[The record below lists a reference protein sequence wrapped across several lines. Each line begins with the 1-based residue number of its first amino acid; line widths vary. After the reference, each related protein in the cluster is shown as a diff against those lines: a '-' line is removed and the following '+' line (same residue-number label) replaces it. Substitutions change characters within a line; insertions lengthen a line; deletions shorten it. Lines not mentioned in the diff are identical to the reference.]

1 MKKNHVATLWQLFYT
16 FFKIGA
22 FTFGGGYAM
31 ISVVEDEVVGKRH
44 WITSQ
49 DMLDMLIIAE
59 STPGVIAV
67 NTATSVG
74 YRTRGIMG
82 AIVATLGVVLPSFL
96 IIFGLSFAIEAL
108 SDNVWYQAAFA
119 GIQVCVLVLI
129 VNAFLKMGKQIKFDL
144 FSTISLVVALGVTL
158 FVDISVVLLIIA
170 GGIAGIV
177 YSHFNHNKLLSD
189 SAQEV
194 EEQLEDNIQDSAP
207 VAEQLEDKIQ
217 DLTGEDN

>member
-1 MKKNHVATLWQLFYT
+1 MKKNYTATLWQLFST

-31 ISVVEDEVVGKRH
+31 ISIVEEEVVARRK

-49 DMLDMLIIAE
+49 DMLDLLVIAE

-74 YRTRGIMG
+74 YRTHGVLG
-82 AIVATLGVVLPSFL
+82 AIVATLGVVIPSFF
-96 IIFGLSFAIEAL
+96 IILGLSFAIEAF

-129 VNAFLKMGKQIKFDL
+129 LNAFVKMGKQLKIDL
-144 FSTISLVVALGVTL
+144 YAIISLLVALAVTL
-158 FVDISVVLLIIA
+158 FVDVNVVFIIIA
-170 GGIAGIV
+170 GGVAGII
-177 YSHFNHNKLLSD
+177 YSKLRKTPLLPSD
-189 SAQEV
+189 G
-194 EEQLEDNIQDSAP
+194 EQLEDLLEENTEKALDAE
-207 VAEQLEDKIQ
+207 EQLDNLI
-217 DLTGEDN
+217 DDMSGEEQ

>member
-1 MKKNHVATLWQLFYT
+1 MKKNHVATLWQLFST

-31 ISVVEDEVVGKRH
+31 ISIVEDEVVGRRH

-74 YRTRGIMG
+74 YRTRGVMG
-82 AIVATLGVVLPSFL
+82 AIIATLGVVLPSFL

-129 VNAFLKMGKQIKFDL
+129 LNAFLKMSKQVKFDI
-144 FSTISLVVALGVTL
+144 FAIICLVVALVVTL
-158 FVDISVVLLIIA
+158 FVDISVVLIIIA
-170 GGIAGIV
+170 GGVAGVV
-177 YSHFNHNKLLSD
+177 YSHYHHDDMLADNI
-189 SAQEV
+189 QEV
-194 EEQLEDNIQDSAP
+194 EQQLEDNEDKLATP
-207 VAEQLEDKIQ
+207 AEQLEDR
-217 DLTGEDN
+217 LEEFTGEEQ

>member
-1 MKKNHVATLWQLFYT
+1 MKKNYVATLWQLFYT

-44 WITSQ
+44 WITSD

-74 YRTRGIMG
+74 YRTRGVMG
-82 AIVATLGVVLPSFL
+82 AIIATLGVVLPSFL
-96 IIFGLSFAIEAL
+96 IIFGLSFVIEAF

-129 VNAFLKMGKQIKFDL
+129 VNAFLKMAKQIKFDL
-144 FSTISLVVALGVTL
+144 FATISLVVALGVTL

-170 GGIAGIV
+170 GGVAGIV
-177 YSHFNHNKLLSD
+177 YSHFHHDDLLPD
-189 SAQEV
+189 STQE
-194 EEQLEDNIQDSAP
+194 
-207 VAEQLEDKIQ
+207 VAEQLEQNKQSASTVEQIEDKLQ
-217 DLTGEDN
+217 ELTGEDK

>member
-1 MKKNHVATLWQLFYT
+1 MKKKHIATLWQLFYT

-31 ISVVEDEVVGKRH
+31 ISVVEDEVVGKRN
-44 WITSQ
+44 WITSN

-74 YRTRGIMG
+74 YRTRGVMG
-82 AIVATLGVVLPSFL
+82 AVVATLGVVLPSFL

-108 SDNVWYQAAFA
+108 SDNVWYQSAFA

-129 VNAFLKMGKQIKFDL
+129 ANAFIKMSKQVKFDI
-144 FSTISLVVALGVTL
+144 FATVCLVVALGVTL

-170 GGIAGIV
+170 GGVAGIV
-177 YSHFNHNKLLSD
+177 YSHFHRDNLLPD

-194 EEQLEDNIQDSAP
+194 AEQLEENIQESAP
-207 VAEQLEDKIQ
+207 IGEQLEDKLDQ
-217 DLTGEDN
+217 LTGEDD